1 MISLF
6 LRHFSPRHSWR
17 NGLGLLGSLMPL
29 GGCVDMPHPFG
40 DPGPEGRRLAL
51 TTPPPRLAVP
61 TPSASLLDNA
71 ASALWAKD
79 VASQLVEQSLPAVA
93 QPAKPGDWWLR
104 LSATMQGDQVTPH
117 YEVMMPSGEPRG
129 HWDAAPVPASAWAQ
143 GEPKLL
149 ESLASSSAPQ
159 ISTVLTGI
167 QAAMMQADPHSLK
180 RRPAKVFFKGVRGAP
195 GDGNVTLA
203 RSFVASFPDQHDKLD
218 RDPKAADY
226 TVEGIVTLS
235 DGPAGNT
242 GHPLQHIEIVWR
254 TVAADGKEAGAA
266 TQLHD
271 IDAHSLDGPW
281 GDVAMVAASEAA
293 GAVHQIITNYS
304 GRDHKPLPPEQ
315 GSGSA
320 KSRIAARQG

>member
-1 MISLF
+1 MTGRII
-6 LRHFSPRHSWR
+6 RFS
-17 NGLGLLGSLMPL
+17 GLCGALALLA
-29 GGCVDMPHPFG
+29 GCVDMPHPFG

-61 TPSASLLDNA
+61 TPAASLLDNN

-79 VASQLVEQSLPAVA
+79 VAAQLVDQSLPAVA

-117 YEVMMPSGEPRG
+117 YEIMMPNGEARG
-129 HWDAAPVPASAWAQ
+129 HWDAAPVAASVWAQ
-143 GEPKLL
+143 GQADQL
-149 ESLASSSAPQ
+149 SALAAGSAPQ
-159 ISTVLTGI
+159 IANVLTGI
-167 QAAMMQADPHSLK
+167 QASMMQADPHSLK
-180 RRPAKVFFKGVRGAP
+180 RRPAKVFFKGVHGAP
-195 GDGNVTLA
+195 GDGNVALA
-203 RSFVASFPDQHDKLD
+203 RAFVASFPDQHDKLE
-218 RDPKAADY
+218 RDAKAADY
-226 TVEGIVTLS
+226 SVECIVTLS

-271 IDAHSLDGPW
+271 IDAHSLDDTW
-281 GDVAMVAASEAA
+281 GDVAMVVAAEAS

-304 GRDHKPLPPEQ
+304 GRNHQPLSPDQNGADKTSVPPRGPAGASPPSE
-315 GSGSA
+315 
-320 KSRIAARQG
+320 KS